1 MRART
6 GFPWVAAF
14 AYAAVTIG
22 ITILILSFITE
33 EAEGATEKFISGDKD
48 QDNILGE
55 GSCPPRKKAIKG
67 TCDPMIIKLP
77 KRKNT
82 CLSKLQEGTKIK
94 AFESADVAADAED
107 AEFEINRILR
117 GDGSCL
123 RAVAERAE
131 EDEAL
136 ARMEVEASDGG
147 ILMARL
153 MEYRNTENLMFH
165 CNLFDAGE
173 KFFDSDVTKKCSRK
187 SKSTKN

>member
-22 ITILILSFITE
+22 MTFLILSFITE
-33 EAEGATEKFISGDKD
+33 EAEGEGATEKFISGDKD

-165 CNLFDAGE
+165 CNLFEDGSE
-173 KFFDSDVTKKCSRK
+173 ETKQCSRK
-187 SKSTKN
+187 SKDPTIDI